1 MPSLNVT
8 QKSAIVYFNAPE
20 GVDLCGQEG
29 TVVALTA
36 NPDIPEFVGTP
47 LSTIPTQEQLLGVVL
62 QGQPNKGTCVA
73 ALVGMYAGL
82 IKAALSDTPVTI
94 NAGTPV
100 TITANGT
107 WKAAASG
114 ETVYARVIH
123 AQWEQ
128 GLVEIGFVPSYQV
141 AAA

>member
-36 NPDIPEFVGTP
+36 SPDIPELVGTP
-47 LSTIPTQEQLLGVVL
+47 LTAIPTQTQLLGVVL
-62 QGQPNKGTCVA
+62 QGQPNQGTCVA
-73 ALVGMYAGL
+73 ALVGIYSGL
-82 IKAALSDTPVTI
+82 IKAALSDTPGTI

-114 ETVYARVIH
+114 DTVYARVIH

-128 GLVEIGFVPSYQV
+128 GRVEIGFVPSYQV

>member
-29 TVVALTA
+29 TVVALSA
-36 NPDIPEFVGTP
+36 
-47 LSTIPTQEQLLGVVL
+47 IPTQEQLLGVVL

-82 IKAALSDTPVTI
+82 IKVALSDTP
-94 NAGTPV
+94 A

-114 ETVYARVIH
+114 DTVYARVIH

>member
-47 LSTIPTQEQLLGVVL
+47 LSAIPTQEQLLGVVL
-62 QGQPNKGTCVA
+62 QGQPTREPASPRSSAC
-73 ALVGMYAGL
+73 MPGL
-82 IKAALSDTPVTI
+82 IKAALSDTPGTI

-114 ETVYARVIH
+114 DTVYARVIH

>member
-8 QKSAIVYFNAPE
+8 QKSAIVYFNTPE

-47 LSTIPTQEQLLGVVL
+47 LTAIPTQEQLLGVVL
-62 QGQPNKGTCVA
+62 QGQPNQGTCVA

-82 IKAALSDTPVTI
+82 IKAALSDTPGTI

-100 TITANGT
+100 TIMANGT

-128 GLVEIGFVPSYQV
+128 GMVEIGFVPSYQV
-141 AAA
+141 TAV

>member
-73 ALVGMYAGL
+73 ALVG
-82 IKAALSDTPVTI
+82 
-94 NAGTPV
+94 
-100 TITANGT
+100 
-107 WKAAASG
+107 
-114 ETVYARVIH
+114 
-123 AQWEQ
+123 
-128 GLVEIGFVPSYQV
+128 
-141 AAA
+141 

>member
-1 MPSLNVT
+1 MQAYILYLV
-8 QKSAIVYFNAPE
+8 
-20 GVDLCGQEG
+20 CG
-29 TVVALTA
+29 
-36 NPDIPEFVGTP
+36 
-47 LSTIPTQEQLLGVVL
+47 
-62 QGQPNKGTCVA
+62 VA

-82 IKAALSDTPVTI
+82 IKVALSDTPGTI
-94 NAGTPV
+94 NSGTPV

-114 ETVYARVIH
+114 DTVYARVIH

>member
-1 MPSLNVT
+1 M
-8 QKSAIVYFNAPE
+8 
-20 GVDLCGQEG
+20 
-29 TVVALTA
+29 ALTA
-36 NPDIPEFVGTP
+36 NPDIPEFIGTP
-47 LSTIPTQEQLLGVVL
+47 LSAIPTQTQLLGVVL
-62 QGQPNKGTCVA
+62 QGQPNQGTCVA

-82 IKAALSDTPVTI
+82 IKAALSDTPGTI
-94 NAGTPV
+94 NAGTPL

-128 GLVEIGFVPSYQV
+128 GMVEIGFVPSYQV

>member
-47 LSTIPTQEQLLGVVL
+47 LSAIPTQTQLLGVVL

-82 IKAALSDTPVTI
+82 IKVALSDTP
-94 NAGTPV
+94 A

-114 ETVYARVIH
+114 DTVYARVIH

>member
-47 LSTIPTQEQLLGVVL
+47 LSAIPTQTQLLGVVL
-62 QGQPNKGTCVA
+62 QGQPNKGFNSRTR
-73 ALVGMYAGL
+73 VGA
-82 IKAALSDTPVTI
+82 
-94 NAGTPV
+94 
-100 TITANGT
+100 TA
-107 WKAAASG
+107 
-114 ETVYARVIH
+114 
-123 AQWEQ
+123 
-128 GLVEIGFVPSYQV
+128 
-141 AAA
+141 